1 MMSTFDQIEKNVQQG
16 AEYVQS
22 KVKEALPKVSF
33 NKNGYE
39 IRTQVL
45 DLAKQWNEFEYS
57 QKFVGWEISQK
68 RDKDSGQIVTT
79 VGMPNVPGVDQVLE
93 TAEKFY
99 NFINNSSK

>member
-1 MMSTFDQIEKNVQQG
+1 MSMKMIEDNVK
-16 AEYVQS
+16 ASADYVQE
-22 KVKEALPKVSF
+22 KVKGAMPKVSF

-79 VGMPNVPGVDQVLE
+79 VGMPDVPGVDNVLE

>member
-1 MMSTFDQIEKNVQQG
+1 MMSFDQVEKNIQQG
-16 AEYVQS
+16 AEYVQE
-22 KVKEALPKVSF
+22 KVKEAMPKVTF

-79 VGMPNVPGVDQVLE
+79 VGMPDVPGVDNVLE

-99 NFINNSSK
+99 NFINKTGK

>member
-1 MMSTFDQIEKNVQQG
+1 MSTFDQVEKNIQQG
-16 AEYVQS
+16 AEYIQG
-22 KVKEALPKVSF
+22 KVKEAMPKVSF

-45 DLAKQWNEFEYS
+45 DLAKQWSEFEYS

-68 RDKDSGQIVTT
+68 RDKDSGQLVTT
-79 VGMPNVPGVDQVLE
+79 VGMPDVPGVDQVLE

>member
-1 MMSTFDQIEKNVQQG
+1 
-16 AEYVQS
+16 
-22 KVKEALPKVSF
+22 
-33 NKNGYE
+33 
-39 IRTQVL
+39 L

-79 VGMPNVPGVDQVLE
+79 VGMPDVPGVDQVLE

>member
-1 MMSTFDQIEKNVQQG
+1 
-16 AEYVQS
+16 
-22 KVKEALPKVSF
+22 
-33 NKNGYE
+33 
-39 IRTQVL
+39 
-45 DLAKQWNEFEYS
+45 LAKQWNEFEYS

-79 VGMPNVPGVDQVLE
+79 VGMPDVPGVDQVLE

>member
-1 MMSTFDQIEKNVQQG
+1 MSTFDQVEKNIQQG
-16 AEYVQS
+16 AEYIQG
-22 KVKEALPKVSF
+22 KVKEAMPKVSF
-33 NKNGYE
+33 NKNRYE

-79 VGMPNVPGVDQVLE
+79 VGMPDVPGVDQVLE

>member
-1 MMSTFDQIEKNVQQG
+1 MNKTFKEGIERG
-16 AEYVQS
+16 AEQLAQS
-22 KVKEALPKVSF
+22 VKETLPKVQF

-57 QKFVGWEISQK
+57 QKFLGFETSTK
-68 RDKDSGQIVTT
+68 RDPNSGEFITT
-79 VGMPNVPGVDQVLE
+79 VGMPEVPGVDQVLE

-99 NFINNSSK
+99 DFINNTNKK

>member
-1 MMSTFDQIEKNVQQG
+1 MSTFKQVEDNVKAG

-22 KVKEALPKVSF
+22 KIQDAMPKVSF

-45 DLAKQWNEFEYS
+45 ELAKGFEEFQFS
-57 QKFVGWEISQK
+57 SKFTGWEHTVS
-68 RDKDSGQIVTT
+68 RDPKTGEVVTT
-79 VGMPNVPGVDQVLE
+79 VAIPTVPGVDQVLE

-99 NFINNSSK
+99 NFINKSK